1 MKTPPNKSASPAA
14 PAEARPEGE
23 HRMQIMIKQ
32 DMDYV
37 YRDMFNV
44 HVGLDEVILEFGNM
58 HRVPENAATISDRIV
73 VSVRNAVRL
82 QQVLGK
88 VILEAQEK
96 ALAEA
101 KKK

>member
-1 MKTPPNKSASPAA
+1 MKTPPAASAPAA
-14 PAEARPEGE
+14 PAAEAKPEGE

-96 ALAEA
+96 ALAET

>member
-1 MKTPPNKSASPAA
+1 MKTPPAGGKPETK
-14 PAEARPEGE
+14 AEAQDLGE
-23 HRMQIMIKQ
+23 HRMQITIKQ

-44 HVGLDEVILEFGNM
+44 HVGLDEVILEFGNL
-58 HRVPENAATISDRIV
+58 HRVPENTATLSDRIV
-73 VSVRNAVRL
+73 ISVRNAVRL